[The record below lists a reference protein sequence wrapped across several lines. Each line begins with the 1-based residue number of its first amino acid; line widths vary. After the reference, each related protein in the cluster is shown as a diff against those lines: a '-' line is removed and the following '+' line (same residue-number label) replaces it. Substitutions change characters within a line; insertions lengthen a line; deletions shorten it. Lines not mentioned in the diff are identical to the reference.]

1 MTALSLA
8 LPADGHQA
16 VPVEGSWYC
25 ERSTWPAN
33 LKAVASYPVVA
44 LCGQCHGRIRLA
56 SPGQAEWS
64 HVPTGPEARVA
75 ESA

>member
-8 LPADGHQA
+8 RQGDGHQA

-56 SPGQAEWS
+56 AYGQREWA
-64 HVPTGPEARVA
+64 HVPAEPEA